1 VKAGQVAVDSQFQRE
16 VTNSAAF
23 GSRSLGDLVGGRG
36 EIPLESVLLERGR
49 LVSNSAKWS
58 EYFSNVIS
66 EERDKAADEK
76 QKRDDQADAFRKRK
90 DDARK
95 GAEDA
100 LSEIVCPMM
109 QAFARQFPN
118 CVGPR
123 DGRKDDVFTC
133 SIEIPRPGEGRPS
146 LGVEVTLAVDK
157 DCELSISVK
166 ATFQAPGHGRAE
178 RLQEVPPQPLPS
190 DVENWLQEKLGSIA
204 KRFVQL
210 GA

>member
-1 VKAGQVAVDSQFQRE
+1 M
-16 VTNSAAF
+16 
-23 GSRSLGDLVGGRG
+23 
-36 EIPLESVLLERGR
+36 
-49 LVSNSAKWS
+49 SNSAKWS
-58 EYFSNVIS
+58 EYFANVIS
-66 EERDKAADEK
+66 EERGKAADEK
-76 QKRDDQADAFRKRK
+76 QKRDDQAEAFRKRK
-90 DDARK
+90 DEARK
-95 GAEDA
+95 AAEDA

-123 DGRKDDVFTC
+123 DSRKDDVFTC

-157 DCELSISVK
+157 DCQLSICVK

-204 KRFVQL
+204 RKFVQQ